1 VQPSSTQNGLADG
14 RAGISHRCRD
24 GGPWQRL
31 LPRVY
36 VLHSDAGQG
45 PEPPMPA
52 GTAVLALL
60 RHRSVPHPVP
70 DLPHGPLRAI
80 EAPLC

>member
-1 VQPSSTQNGLADG
+1 
-14 RAGISHRCRD
+14 
-24 GGPWQRL
+24 
-31 LPRVY
+31 
-36 VLHSDAGQG
+36 
-45 PEPPMPA
+45 MPA